1 MSACILNVTA
11 DGQVILNR
19 QMLGHDQL
27 LGKLKQ
33 LSDLY
38 PDQAVI
44 LRGDGHVEYNH
55 IVEVMDTCREANI
68 WNVAF
73 ATVRP
78 AVTTAPQP

>member
-1 MSACILNVTA
+1 MTA
-11 DGQVILNR
+11 SGDVILNR
-19 QMLGHDQL
+19 QTLGHDQL

-44 LRGDGHVEYNH
+44 LRGDGHVEYTH

-73 ATVRP
+73 ATIRP
-78 AVTTAPQP
+78 PTPQP

>member
-1 MSACILNVTA
+1 M
-11 DGQVILNR
+11 
-19 QMLGHDQL
+19 
-27 LGKLKQ
+27 
-33 LSDLY
+33 Y

-55 IVEVMDTCREANI
+55 IVDVMDTCREANI

-78 AVTTAPQP
+78 PTAPAMSRLRRRPEVRPAAS